1 VSDTLSAWLREQRL
15 AHSWNMAEMGR
26 QLHHAAKATGD
37 HTVPSA
43 RILAAY
49 VRRWEADRMGI
60 TERYRLHYC
69 TAFGIQPTHFGPP
82 QPAQQPE
89 DELTGLATLGCLA
102 TIPATPDAGS
112 GADLPYGLT
121 ESSGYRESGTGHN
134 TVNRIEQQ
142 PHSDLPL
149 SHVMATLA
157 EESLDFGEWADTSNI
172 GDATLENYAAQ
183 VRRLARDYQY
193 APPYPLLME
202 TKRLRDRVFA
212 KLQGHQRPGQTRDL
226 YLIGAQVCGLLAWMA
241 GDMSY
246 YRAADAHAWTGW
258 VCAEQANH
266 DGARAWVRVTQS
278 KLAYW
283 DSRFIESAQF
293 AEDGLRYNCPDSGQ
307 VMAALFHARALAR
320 LGRSQDAEDALGQA
334 RDRLERAGP
343 DEVGGLWG
351 VIPAR
356 FHTLTSDVQMCR
368 HDPEQVLTETSQGL
382 QEFDTVDPRERNRLA
397 VMHSRINQ
405 AQAHLLLH
413 DLDGTDTALRTVLS
427 LPSENRDEPV
437 TQRLQQVRQELARPE
452 FRSAALAQQ
461 LQEEIETFC
470 REAIVNELPG

>member
-82 QPAQQPE
+82 QPVQQPE

-172 GDATLENYAAQ
+172 GDSTLENYAAQ
-183 VRRLARDYQY
+183 VRRLAGDYQY
-193 APPYPLLME
+193 APPYPLLLE

-226 YLIGAQVCGLLAWMA
+226 YLVGAQVCGLLAWMS

-283 DSRFIESAQF
+283 GGRFSESVQL
-293 AEDGLRYNCPDSGQ
+293 AEDGLRYPSTDSGRA
-307 VMAALFHARALAR
+307 MLAMLHGRALAR
-320 LGRSQDAEDALGQA
+320 LGRDSDAADALA
-334 RDRLERAGP
+334 RATTALEQAGP
-343 DEVGGLWG
+343 DEIGGLFG
-351 VIPAR
+351 LSQAR
-356 FHTLTSDVQMCR
+356 YHHLAGSIHLGR
-368 HDPEQVLTETSQGL
+368 EDPSQVLAETRQAL
-382 QEFDTVDPRERNRLA
+382 DLFEATPTRERNYGAEIGTRMDEA
-397 VMHSRINQ
+397 H
-405 AQAHLLLH
+405 AHLLLG
-413 DLDGTDTALRTVLS
+413 DLDGADAALRPTLE
-427 LPSENRDEPV
+427 LAPENRYEPL
-437 TQRLQQVRQELARPE
+437 TQHLRQVRQALVRPE
-452 FRSAALAQQ
+452 FRGAALAQQ